1 MEILEDEMV
10 TLDFSLSTDP
20 NTTASSPLTFST
32 VPVNPGPGFNGYL
45 NDNYNDNGVLVT
57 YEHLDHYYT
66 HKNGN
71 LVHEDHIDAF
81 YVTATDND
89 GNTSTITIEVHVEE
103 VNDIP
108 DWSFM
113 PSPTPEDNAV
123 NYNDIISGT
132 VTIIEEA
139 DGIADGAAFT
149 PNTLPS
155 IGTLRMGETANQ
167 QNQSATV
174 NWTYTPHENY
184 HGSDSFVLQIVDGSG
199 NTQTSPPIVI
209 EVGCDANFYNHDE
222 NASTDCIPCT
232 TQTDCEAG
240 EVLTG
245 DCTQTTSPTCEVPS
259 RFTTSGEIVTDSSTN
274 LMWTKC
280 EHGKSYSSEDNSCT
294 TMTGTDGTL
303 EWCTAGRMCKD
314 DTNAY
319 DLLVSSTRSQA
330 LAACTNS
337 TLGGYTD
344 WRLPTVHELKT
355 LISCSSTS
363 TGNVAVGAG
372 CVDAVSSPTINEA
385 IFPDTNDEKFWTANH
400 DSENN
405 LAYYV
410 NFVDGSDGVADTH
423 ASKLRVRCV
432 RGDYMDGVCGNDFY
446 EPGEDCDDSNDDNYD
461 DCTEQCLSRFLGY
474 GANSVT
480 DHATELIWQR
490 CESGKTF
497 YATQADCVAAV
508 ETISNGDE
516 QMDLNNFCYNGS
528 TSFPA
533 CYGDPVD
540 PKCTAGDSCEDDV
553 NTTNNL

>member
-1 MEILEDEMV
+1 MPDSNTLGVGALQWIAVTAGYNQTCGLYYANGTTTGNPSVHCWGEDDQEGDDPASYANGATVSQAFLADNCPIIANPTQDDSDGDGVGDACDTTEDEPTVWQFSINNSSELVTHTDLANPYVVEIFEDETV

-155 IGTLRMGETANQ
+155 NGTLTMGETANQ

-280 EHGKSYSSEDNSCT
+280 EHGILFSEDNSHP
-294 TMTGTDGTL
+294 MTGTDGTL
-303 EWCTAGRMCKD
+303 EWCTAG
-314 DTNAY
+314 
-319 DLLVSSTRSQA
+319 V
-330 LAACTNS
+330 
-337 TLGGYTD
+337 
-344 WRLPTVHELKT
+344 
-355 LISCSSTS
+355 
-363 TGNVAVGAG
+363 
-372 CVDAVSSPTINEA
+372 
-385 IFPDTNDEKFWTANH
+385 
-400 DSENN
+400 
-405 LAYYV
+405 
-410 NFVDGSDGVADTH
+410 
-423 ASKLRVRCV
+423 
-432 RGDYMDGVCGNDFY
+432 
-446 EPGEDCDDSNDDNYD
+446 
-461 DCTEQCLSRFLGY
+461 
-474 GANSVT
+474 
-480 DHATELIWQR
+480 
-490 CESGKTF
+490 
-497 YATQADCVAAV
+497 
-508 ETISNGDE
+508 
-516 QMDLNNFCYNGS
+516 
-528 TSFPA
+528 
-533 CYGDPVD
+533 
-540 PKCTAGDSCEDDV
+540 
-553 NTTNNL
+553 